1 MKKNENENNSAIMA
15 EVERLNSL
23 LLEVDNPGWDNAR
36 DMSLV
41 KSAFRR
47 ALVLLNIITL
57 TGNQKGSGAFV
68 NVVDKL
74 YWIVKDADKNAPAQA
89 FTDDDSV
96 TIGYELSFPVPKN
109 EGGKIEA

>member
-1 MKKNENENNSAIMA
+1 MKKNENNPAVKA

-23 LLEVDNPGWDNAR
+23 FLEVDNPGWDNAR
-36 DMSLV
+36 DISLV

-47 ALVLLNIITL
+47 ALILLNIITM

-96 TIGYELSFPVPKN
+96 TIGYELTFPVPAKK